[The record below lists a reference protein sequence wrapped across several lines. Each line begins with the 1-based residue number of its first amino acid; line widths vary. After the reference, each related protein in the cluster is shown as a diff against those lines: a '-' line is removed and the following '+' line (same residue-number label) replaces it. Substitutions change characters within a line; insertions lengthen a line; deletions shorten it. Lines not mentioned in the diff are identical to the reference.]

1 MSARS
6 SEEMVLHWEKTMNS
20 GDIEGVLAFYEPEA
34 VVVLPKDQGGPV
46 RGTDAVRAVLDQ
58 FLALEPTFNIVLH
71 RATDA
76 GGVALIVGDW
86 ALTGTGPDG
95 SPVEM
100 AGRFRDVLHRQ
111 GDGTWLI
118 AIDNPFGDD

>member
-6 SEEMVLHWEKTMNS
+6 PEEMVVDWEKTMNS

-46 RGTDAVRAVLDQ
+46 RGQDAVRAVLGQ
-58 FLALEPTFNIVLH
+58 FLAMDPTFNIVLH

-76 GGVALIVGDW
+76 GSVALIVGDW
-86 ALTGTGPDG
+86 NLTGTGPDAAL
-95 SPVEM
+95 VEM
-100 AGRFRDVLHRQ
+100 AGRFRDVLSQ
-111 GDGTWLI
+111 LPSG
-118 AIDNPFGDD
+118 